1 MHHDRVVGSII
12 IFFLPDTLI
21 QMLRRKD
28 LLAVGKKQMQKGL
41 FRIGQFN
48 DLPIPADFPS
58 CLIEDD
64 ILIRNDALCRALL

>member
-28 LLAVGKKQMQKGL
+28 LLAVGKKQMQKGVL
-41 FRIGQFN
+41 RIGQ
-48 DLPIPADFPS
+48 LRTIS
-58 CLIEDD
+58 
-64 ILIRNDALCRALL
+64 

>member
-28 LLAVGKKQMQKGL
+28 LLAVGKKQMQKGI

-48 DLPIPADFPS
+48 DLPIPADFRLVS
-58 CLIEDD
+58 LRTIS
-64 ILIRNDALCRALL
+64 